1 MLTFAAK
8 KRSERRNLPRP
19 QDFSKALYTFDIG
32 QNDLAVGFRT
42 MSNKRFKKEIPDIIN
57 QFAKAVRVSKTI
69 SNISAQHINLS

>member
-1 MLTFAAK
+1 MLIFAAK

-42 MSNKRFKKEIPDIIN
+42 MSNKRFKKEIPDIID

-69 SNISAQHINLS
+69 SNVSAQHINIS